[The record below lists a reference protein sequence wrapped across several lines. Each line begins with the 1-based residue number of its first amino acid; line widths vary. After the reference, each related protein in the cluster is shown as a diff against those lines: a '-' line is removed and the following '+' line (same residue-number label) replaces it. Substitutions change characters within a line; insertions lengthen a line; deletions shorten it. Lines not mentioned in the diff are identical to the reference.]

1 MLKLDLHIHSKY
13 SFDSIMGIKEILK
26 VASKRLDGIA
36 ITDHNTLEGAIEA
49 TKLNQNPNFIVIQGS
64 EISTE
69 FGDLLG
75 LFLTEEIKS
84 REAFEVVDKIHE
96 QGGIA
101 VLAHPYKRRGEYPM
115 KLMKR
120 IDAIE
125 GFNARIEDK
134 NSLHRAWKLSREHH
148 LPLIA
153 GSDAH
158 FPFEIGRGI
167 TIFENLKSVED
178 MKKAIL
184 KGKTRMAGRL
194 SSPYVEPL
202 SQLVRSFKEKNPR
215 VLAINGILKSAL
227 VTYQIIKKKDWLCKS
242 LSNPTIRRKE
252 L

>member
-1 MLKLDLHIHSKY
+1 MKIDLHIHSEY
-13 SFDSIMGIKEILK
+13 SFDSIMSIKKILK

-49 TKLNQNPNFIVIQGS
+49 TKLNQNPGFIVVQGN
-64 EISTE
+64 EINTE

-84 REAFEVVDKIHE
+84 REAFEVIDEIHE
-96 QGGIA
+96 QGGIV
-101 VLAHPYKRRGEYPM
+101 VLAHPYKRRGEYPLE
-115 KLMKR
+115 LMKR

-125 GFNARIEDK
+125 GFNARIGNK
-134 NSLHRAWKLSREHH
+134 NLLHRAWKLSREYH

-167 TIFENLKSVED
+167 TIFEDLKSVED
-178 MKKAIL
+178 VKKAIL
-184 KGKTRMAGRL
+184 KGKTRIAGTL
-194 SSPYVEPL
+194 SSPYLEPL

-215 VLAINGILKSAL
+215 VLALNVMLKSAL
-227 VTYQIIKKKDWLCKS
+227 VTCQIVKNRLAA
-242 LSNPTIRRKE
+242 
-252 L
+252 